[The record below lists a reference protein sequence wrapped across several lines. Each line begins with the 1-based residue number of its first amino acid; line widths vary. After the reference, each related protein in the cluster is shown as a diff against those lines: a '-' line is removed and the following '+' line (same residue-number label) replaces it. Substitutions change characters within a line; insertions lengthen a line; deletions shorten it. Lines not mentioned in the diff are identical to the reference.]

1 VKVSELGRRVNGL
14 EESMKTL
21 RVEGNT
27 RIDWGCFTSEEQAL
41 FEHVRELKDKYAPYN
56 PPDDV
61 LEANHDLFLKGLE
74 ILFRRALELFQEA
87 AKVYC
92 IVDEDDEAFFKFA
105 FTFRIFWFIHELG
118 RQCEKNR
125 KEIQILQ
132 NYETEEELG
141 RAYDEYLETVEDKTP
156 LWSPESFENFIK
168 PFFDSR
174 SKRRRKQK

>member
-1 VKVSELGRRVNGL
+1 MKVTNLGRRIDGL

-27 RIDWGCFTSEEQAL
+27 RIDWNCFTSEEQAL
-41 FEHVRELKDKYAPYN
+41 FEHVRELKDRYAPYN

-74 ILFRRALELFQEA
+74 IIFRRALELFQEA
-87 AKVYC
+87 SKAYC
-92 IVDEDDEAFFKFA
+92 IVNEKDEAYFKFA

-125 KEIQILQ
+125 KERELFEK
-132 NYETEEELG
+132 YEDDDEFG

-156 LWSPESFENFIK
+156 LWSPESFENFLK

-174 SKRRRKQK
+174 VKQRGNQK

>member
-1 VKVSELGRRVNGL
+1 VKISNFGRRINGL

-27 RIDWGCFTSEEQAL
+27 RIDWNCFTSEEQIL
-41 FEHVRELKDKYAPYN
+41 FEHIRELKDKYAPYH

-87 AKVYC
+87 AKAYC
-92 IVDEDDEAFFKFA
+92 IVDEEDEAYFKFV
-105 FTFRIFWFIHELG
+105 FTFRIFWFIYELG
-118 RQCEKNR
+118 RQCKKNR
-125 KEIQILQ
+125 KEMELVEK
-132 NYETEEELG
+132 YEDDDELG
-141 RAYDEYLETVEDKTP
+141 RAYDKYLESIEDKTP
-156 LWSPESFENFIK
+156 LWSPESFDNFIK

-174 SKRRRKQK
+174 VTKRGKQK